1 MDEIIKKYSL
11 LNDLDVSRETCL
23 DFETFISIIME
34 ENKKIN
40 IISQETAKID
50 VIRERHIIDSAQ
62 AIEFI
67 DLNCNSIYDLGAGG
81 GFPGIILA
89 IMIKNIKKNVKI
101 SLCEKSYHKS
111 FFLREVSRKLNLD
124 TEIIQKDIFNEKVL
138 DSTTIVTRAFKP
150 LPVVL
155 DLVYKNFK
163 NYKNLILFMG
173 KSGKKILKET
183 LKNWD
188 FDYEKRKSR
197 TSEDSFL
204 LNIGNIKKV

>member
-89 IMIKNIKKNVKI
+89 IMIKNIKK
-101 SLCEKSYHKS
+101 
-111 FFLREVSRKLNLD
+111 
-124 TEIIQKDIFNEKVL
+124 
-138 DSTTIVTRAFKP
+138 
-150 LPVVL
+150 
-155 DLVYKNFK
+155 
-163 NYKNLILFMG
+163 M
-173 KSGKKILKET
+173 
-183 LKNWD
+183 
-188 FDYEKRKSR
+188 
-197 TSEDSFL
+197 
-204 LNIGNIKKV
+204 